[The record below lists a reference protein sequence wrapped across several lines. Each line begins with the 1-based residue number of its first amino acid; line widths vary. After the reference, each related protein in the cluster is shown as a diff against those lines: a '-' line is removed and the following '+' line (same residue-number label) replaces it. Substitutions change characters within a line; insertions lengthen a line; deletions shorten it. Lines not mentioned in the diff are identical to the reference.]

1 MTINAVTKID
11 GIDRIGCDKN
21 NINCYPLKWK
31 TIFEFYE
38 NAGVSWQVYQDDNN
52 FDDNPLAWFEQ
63 YQKASAS
70 SSLAQKGIA
79 YLGLEAFYEAAANGT
94 LPEISFIVGPAEL
107 SEHPPYMPK
116 DGAWLQK
123 KVVDSVV
130 NSPKYNST
138 LLIVSY
144 DGMKT
149 LAAQS

>member
-1 MTINAVTKID
+1 MIISAVLQTD
-11 GIDRIGCDKN
+11 GIGSTGCDKN

-38 NAGVSWQVYQDDNN
+38 EAGVSWQVYQDDNN

-70 SSLAQKGIA
+70 SPLAQKGIA

-130 NSPKYNST
+130 NSPKYNSS

-149 LAAQS
+149 LAARS